1 MRIFDINNIELV
13 NPDLSRGYLVDDKIF
28 VKRHEAIV
36 PVEERWHYEVIAE
49 YPNGGKDIQK
59 VIDVVGVEAKDAWDE
74 YEDIQRYIEYTA
86 DELLAMEQDKNKP
99 TFDDRLKAVEAAV
112 LELILGG
119 NDNDTIFSNAN

>member
-13 NPDLSRGYLVDDKIF
+13 NPDLSRGYLVDDRIF
-28 VKRHEAIV
+28 VKRHEAIA

-59 VIDVVGVEAKDAWDE
+59 VIDVVGTEAKDAWDE
-74 YEDIQRYIEYTA
+74 YEDIQRYIEYTE
-86 DELLAMEQDKNKP
+86 DELKEIEDSNNKP
-99 TFDDRLKAVEAAV
+99 TLEDRIKALESVM

-119 NDNDTIFSNAN
+119 GL